1 MEAQETTPSL
11 GDPPIEPPP
20 ADWLGPVEDIDE
32 DFEEEENGGD
42 QGLNEG
48 DPEKADSGTDVLK
61 RTHRDGLY
69 VAALIRPSL
78 ANLILFLWA
87 LISREPRCTSA
98 SAATLEI
105 FSHLCLRSP

>member
-1 MEAQETTPSL
+1 MEAQETLPSL

-32 DFEEEENGGD
+32 DIEEEENVGD
-42 QGLNEG
+42 QVLNLG
-48 DPEKADSGTDVLK
+48 DPEKADTGTDMLK

-78 ANLILFLWA
+78 AYLNVFLWV
-87 LISREPRCTSA
+87 LFW
-98 SAATLEI
+98 L
-105 FSHLCLRSP
+105 